1 MTYEEAPACDR
12 HESGV
17 PMRLL
22 TMHSD
27 FSKPDVVVG
36 LFECPECGHERRFP
50 IKTSYEESETSIPA
64 A

>member
-12 HESGV
+12 HDSSV
-17 PMRLL
+17 PMQLR

-27 FSKPDVVVG
+27 SSRPDVVVG
-36 LFECPECGHERRFP
+36 LFECPECGHERRSQ
-50 IKTSYEESETSIPA
+50 IKTEATAETA

>member
-1 MTYEEAPACDR
+1 MPYEDGPLCDR
-12 HESGV
+12 HEFNV

-27 FSKPDVVVG
+27 AAQPDVVVG
-36 LFECPECGHERRFP
+36 LFECPECGHERRLP
-50 IKTSYEESETSIPA
+50 IKTESTETA

>member
-1 MTYEEAPACDR
+1 MTYEETPACDR
-12 HESGV
+12 HDSAV

-27 FSKPDVVVG
+27 YLQPDVLVG

-50 IKTSYEESETSIPA
+50 IKTSYEESETSVPA

>member
-1 MTYEEAPACDR
+1 VTYEEAPDCER
-12 HESGV
+12 HESKV
-17 PMRLL
+17 PMELR

-27 FSKPDVVVG
+27 SGQPDTVVG

-50 IKTSYEESETSIPA
+50 IRTTEGA